1 MERLPQSTK
10 QERER
15 EEKRK
20 EKGSRLHHDSAEM
33 SPLVLS
39 PLLELA
45 RSSFGRRFLSRVD
58 GLRNRIQRRLWLC
71 MKNSRVGAK
80 NRDLHERR
88 GGRGGC
94 IVTCVSADVVII

>member
-1 MERLPQSTK
+1 MERLPQSIK
-10 QERER
+10 QEGER

-45 RSSFGRRFLSRVD
+45 RSSFGRRFLSWSR
-58 GLRNRIQRRLWLC
+58 GRIEKPNPKGTLALDE
-71 MKNSRVGAK
+71 KLPSRGK
-80 NRDLHERR
+80 K
-88 GGRGGC
+88 
-94 IVTCVSADVVII
+94 S